1 MSASDEETKAQ
12 ELVIIRRH
20 SGGEEGGHHG
30 GVWKIAYADFM
41 TAMMA
46 FFLVMWLINASDKQ
60 TLTQVATYFNP
71 LRLTDKVALSKGMHQ
86 SDAVAQSTEKA
97 ADHAKTPAGA
107 TKELKEKHQAS
118 PKQQLG
124 ESEKTSPG
132 AKQQQSGGKGESK
145 AEGAKA
151 KYTEE
156 VLFRDPY
163 GTLAK
168 LAEQA
173 AADQAQPA
181 KGGEAF
187 RDPFD
192 PVFRREAQ
200 ADKQGDRREIARP
213 MPTPPAA
220 SENAKQPAKEGAV
233 PGTAPSAVD
242 TKQAAEAKQVA
253 ESKPDAD
260 LKQSADVKSNVDV
273 KQGVGAKVSAD
284 AAPAAPVDDT
294 QAKKVAEE
302 ATQRAFAAKL
312 ERDIRELIARSIAGA
327 LPNISVTVTEEGIL
341 ISLTDD
347 QNFGMFAIASAEPRP
362 AMVVLMEKLGKVI
375 AGYPEPLIVRGH
387 TDGRPYKSGSY
398 DNWRLSTARAHM
410 AYYMLMR
417 GGIDEKR
424 FERIEGH
431 ADRNLKIG
439 GDPEAAQNRRIEIL
453 LRKGKS

>member
-1 MSASDEETKAQ
+1 VSASDEETKAQ

-20 SGGEEGGHHG
+20 SGGEDGGHHG

-46 FFLVMWLINASDKQ
+46 FFLVMWLINSSDKQ

-86 SDAVAQSTEKA
+86 SDAVTQATEKA
-97 ADHAKTPAGA
+97 SGNPKTPSGA
-107 TKELKEKHQAS
+107 SKEAKDKHQAS
-118 PKQQLG
+118 AKQQLG
-124 ESEKTSPG
+124 ESEKSSPG

-163 GTLAK
+163 GTLSK

-200 ADKQGDRREIARP
+200 AEKQADKRESARP
-213 MPTPPAA
+213 TPTPTPPAA
-220 SENAKQPAKEGAV
+220 SGNAGQPAKESAA
-233 PGTAPSAVD
+233 PSTAPPIADS
-242 TKQAAEAKQVA
+242 KQSAEAKQGVDA
-253 ESKPDAD
+253 RQSPDAG
-260 LKQSADVKSNVDV
+260 QIADV
-273 KQGVGAKVSAD
+273 KQGAEAKKSTD
-284 AAPAAPVDDT
+284 AAPTAPAEDT
-294 QAKKVAEE
+294 QAKKAAEE
-302 ATQRAFAAKL
+302 AARRAHAAKL
-312 ERDIRELIARSIAGA
+312 ERDIRDVVARAIAGA

-387 TDGRPYKSGSY
+387 TDGRPYKSGAY

-417 GGIDEKR
+417 GGVDEKR

-431 ADRNLKIG
+431 ADRNLKMSS
-439 GDPEAAQNRRIEIL
+439 DPEAAQNRRIEIL
-453 LRKGKS
+453 LRKAKP